1 MDTDSLFFFTFMP
14 NSVYNLY
21 IDSKNSSSRSF
32 VFQRISTIDSFP
44 QMPIARFDKT
54 WRQTIQDAWVSGSA
68 ASIASTICLSL
79 LGKAELN
86 RLAAP
91 INGPSQWIWGRY
103 APYENRFSLRYTLVG
118 YLIHHAASVFWAT
131 LYEKLRQRM
140 ARADAAPA
148 VMPAAVTTVAA
159 YIVDFHFTPKRLTPG
174 FEHRLSKRALLMVYG
189 SFAIGL
195 AAVALGDRYRRDARS
210 RPPSPTCQH
219 LQRKSV
225 SKEQPRS
232 SR

>member
-1 MDTDSLFFFTFMP
+1 M
-14 NSVYNLY
+14 
-21 IDSKNSSSRSF
+21 DSKNSGSRSF

-44 QMPIARFDKT
+44 QMPIAYGGKT
-54 WRQTIQDAWVSGSA
+54 WRQTMHDAWISGSA

-91 INGPSQWIWGRY
+91 VNGPSQWIWGRY
-103 APYENRFSLRYTLVG
+103 APYENRFSLRYTIVG

-140 ARADAAPA
+140 ARADAAAA
-148 VMPAAVTTVAA
+148 VIMPATATTTAA
-159 YIVDFHFTPKRLTPG
+159 YIVDFHLTPKRLTPG
-174 FEHRLSKRALLMVYG
+174 FEHRLSKGALLMVYG

-195 AAVALGDRYRRDARS
+195 AAVALADRYRRDARS

-225 SKEQPRS
+225 SKEKPRS